1 MRIYSRCI
9 TLSATAG
16 LLMLGGVSV
25 LSAQET
31 QPRDSFTETG
41 AISADTTIDTTGQ
54 PGATTD
60 TATKPGATTDTSMT
74 GVSSDTG
81 LTGLKTD
88 TALKAKPGVQTG
100 PARGDSSKVGATDT
114 TAPPSGN
121 VEKKGAEGYQH
132 TGAPSDTALHA
143 KPGTQTGKTSGD
155 STTAKPDSTR

>member
-9 TLSATAG
+9 TLGATAG
-16 LLMLGGVSV
+16 LLILGGASV
-25 LSAQET
+25 VTAQEQ

-41 AISADTTIDTTGQ
+41 AV
-54 PGATTD
+54 TD
-60 TATKPGATTDTSMT
+60 TAAMPGAITDTSMT

-81 LTGLKTD
+81 LTGMKAD
-88 TALKAKPGVQTG
+88 TALKAKPAVQTG

-121 VEKKGAEGYQH
+121 VEKKGAERYRH

-143 KPGTQTGKTSGD
+143 RPGTQTGKTLGD

>member
-1 MRIYSRCI
+1 
-9 TLSATAG
+9 
-16 LLMLGGVSV
+16 MLGGASV
-25 LSAQET
+25 LTAQEQ

-41 AISADTTIDTTGQ
+41 AISPDMTIDTTSQ
-54 PGATTD
+54 PAATTD
-60 TATKPGATTDTSMT
+60 TAAKPGATTDTSMT
-74 GVSSDTG
+74 GVRSDTG
-81 LTGLKTD
+81 ETGMSTD

-100 PARGDSSKVGATDT
+100 PARGDSSKVGAADT
-114 TAPPSGN
+114 TAPPGGN